1 MRDFAQIRLSI
12 WNDDEFADLSA
23 DAQLLYFTLI
33 SHPSMNR
40 AGVGTWHAGRMAA
53 FNRTWTTDAVIDAAV
68 ELMTTKFVV
77 IDENTDEY
85 LVRTFI
91 RHDGLMKQRNLAT
104 TMAREFATIGSRTL
118 KAVVVHELARLREEF
133 PEWKGWQSAEAVSL
147 LKKRQIDPSVDPS
160 VDPSI
165 YPSVY
170 PSIDP
175 KGDPSIDPSVK
186 GEPKGSIDPSV
197 DPSVDPSPTTTT
209 TTSTFSRRSQRGET
223 RKGLR
228 GSGGEGETGNGSVAS
243 VKAESSPQN
252 LDELAAAH
260 ADRYRCDR
268 HKGLPDGQVPPC
280 RACQAIR
287 EAAEESTTL
296 AADEA
301 KAARRAAID
310 ACDLCDDTGHK
321 LIDGIAYKC
330 NHTQHAEKPAQIRD
344 WRTKTA

>member
-1 MRDFAQIRLSI
+1 MRNYAQIQLAI
-12 WNDDEFADLSA
+12 WNNDDFRALTA
-23 DAQLLYFTLI
+23 NAQHLYFMLI
-33 SHPSMNR
+33 SHPSLMQC
-40 AGVGTWHAGRMAA
+40 GVGDWRPARLARFVSDWTREDVERAAG
-53 FNRTWTTDAVIDAAV
+53 
-68 ELMTTKFVV
+68 ELMDRLFILVDPETEEF
-77 IDENTDEY
+77 
-85 LVRTFI
+85 LVRSYI
-91 RHDGLMKQRNLAT
+91 RNDGFMKQPNMGVALARSL
-104 TMAREFATIGSRTL
+104 AEVGSETL
-118 KAVVVHELARLREEF
+118 RGVVVHELNRLHGDRPELKGFGPREVQEVLR
-133 PEWKGWQSAEAVSL
+133 KGP
-147 LKKRQIDPSVDPS
+147 IDPSGNPLGNPFGNPSDHPSDHPSVDPS
-160 VDPSI
+160 GKGSGNPSVDPS
-165 YPSVY
+165 
-170 PSIDP
+170 
-175 KGDPSIDPSVK
+175 GN
-186 GEPKGSIDPSV
+186 
-197 DPSVDPSPTTTT
+197 PSVDPSPTPVPTPN
-209 TTSTFSRRSQRGET
+209 TFPRGET

-228 GSGGEGETGNGSVAS
+228 GSGGEGETGNGSVVS

-287 EAAEESTTL
+287 EAAEESATL

>member
-53 FNRTWTTDAVIDAAV
+53 FNRTWTTDVVIDAAV

-104 TMAREFATIGSRTL
+104 TMAREFSTVGSRTL

-160 VDPSI
+160 VDPS
-165 YPSVY
+165 PTTA
-170 PSIDP
+170 
-175 KGDPSIDPSVK
+175 
-186 GEPKGSIDPSV
+186 
-197 DPSVDPSPTTTT
+197 TTTT
-209 TTSTFSRRSQRGET
+209 TFSRRSQRGET

-228 GSGGEGETGNGSVAS
+228 GSGGEGETGNGSAPIPD
-243 VKAESSPQN
+243 AESSPQS

-260 ADRYRCDR
+260 ADHYRCDR

-287 EAAEESTTL
+287 EAAEESATL

>member
-160 VDPSI
+160 VDPS
-165 YPSVY
+165 
-170 PSIDP
+170 
-175 KGDPSIDPSVK
+175 
-186 GEPKGSIDPSV
+186 
-197 DPSVDPSPTTTT
+197 PTTTT
-209 TTSTFSRRSQRGET
+209 TTTTFSRRSQRGET

-228 GSGGEGETGNGSVAS
+228 GSGGEGETGNGSVVS

-260 ADRYRCDR
+260 ADHYRCDR

-287 EAAEESTTL
+287 EAAEESATL

-321 LIDGIAYKC
+321 LVDGIAYKC

>member
-133 PEWKGWQSAEAVSL
+133 PEWRGWQSAEAVSL
-147 LKKRQIDPSVDPS
+147 LKKRQ
-160 VDPSI
+160 
-165 YPSVY
+165 
-170 PSIDP
+170 
-175 KGDPSIDPSVK
+175 
-186 GEPKGSIDPSV
+186 IDPSV

-228 GSGGEGETGNGSVAS
+228 GSGGEGETGNGSVVS

-287 EAAEESTTL
+287 EAAEESATL
-296 AADEA
+296 AADEV
-301 KAARRAAID
+301 KAQRRAAID

>member
-160 VDPSI
+160 VDPS
-165 YPSVY
+165 
-170 PSIDP
+170 
-175 KGDPSIDPSVK
+175 
-186 GEPKGSIDPSV
+186 
-197 DPSVDPSPTTTT
+197 PTTATATT
-209 TTSTFSRRSQRGET
+209 TFSRRSQRGET

-260 ADRYRCDR
+260 ADHYRCDR

-287 EAAEESTTL
+287 EAAEESATL